1 MRPLLGSTAD
11 PLHPSSLVLLAGLK
25 PASPKLQKAVWQ
37 DLIREDDARQMDV
50 LIAKLDSMRAQK
62 APDTKPAKPARKD
75 QSGNCFNTHLDD
87 CLFMQSV
94 ALTGPTCGCT
104 PTKNCRDVYMALYI
118 SVLIPACWRLV
129 LQGFQCCLGIVC
141 TSNYTYQPNSTKL
154 TQQLFV

>member
-75 QSGNCFNTHLDD
+75 QSGNCFTTD
-87 CLFMQSV
+87 
-94 ALTGPTCGCT
+94 
-104 PTKNCRDVYMALYI
+104 
-118 SVLIPACWRLV
+118 
-129 LQGFQCCLGIVC
+129 
-141 TSNYTYQPNSTKL
+141 TSG
-154 TQQLFV
+154 